1 MNWIKNRSVI
11 KNMLIW
17 MTLALQTSCANVQN
31 PINSQPDA
39 PVAINFA
46 SSTQKHI
53 QASSHWATIADD
65 LAKQIKT
72 NIDQHKIAN
81 RPVFVNL
88 YSEPTE
94 FTRAFN
100 DFLITSL
107 VNKGVT
113 VSKLSVG
120 STVYNYKIQTV
131 EYNSLRS
138 TQLPSQAK
146 WTALASG
153 LVVIRSLESLDHVI
167 RDGDGTILGAGVM
180 ADIFQNDLAPN
191 LEIIITSSILSG
203 SVYVARSSDIYY
215 ANMRDAA
222 LYQPKDKIKKTNVF
236 DEPFYQQH

>member
-11 KNMLIW
+11 KYMLMW
-17 MTLALQTSCANVQN
+17 MALALQANCASVQN

-39 PVAINFA
+39 PIAVNFT

-65 LAKQIKT
+65 LAKQIKS
-72 NIDQHKIAN
+72 NIDQNKIAN

-131 EYNSLRS
+131 EYNSMRS

-167 RDGDGTILGAGVM
+167 RDGDSTILGAGVM

-215 ANMRDAA
+215 ANVRDAS
-222 LYQPKDKIKKTNVF
+222 LYQPKDKVKKTNVF